1 MTKTRPLIDGI
12 NAYLASGLPEDF
24 CALER
29 LVSKDEWH
37 FGAQEIVGKAR
48 EALAQSP
55 HSQVD
60 GDGGG
65 DGGEDVME
73 YVIRSAEMFATDLD
87 ALRQDP
93 AFTGSG
99 AQIAYM
105 RDILKFGSDA

>member
-12 NAYLASGLPEDF
+12 NAYMESGSLEDF

-29 LVSKDEWH
+29 LISKDGWH

-48 EALAQSP
+48 EALAQSS
-55 HSQVD
+55 HSQID
-60 GDGGG
+60 GDSS
-65 DGGEDVME
+65 GGEDVME
-73 YVIRSAEMFATDLD
+73 YVVRSAEMFSTDLD

-105 RDILKFGSDA
+105 RDLLKFGSDT